1 MPSCPPSLQ
10 GERRAQEE
18 GEDVREEPLVLTS
31 RSTYRG
37 RPRPTSLASASSVA
51 RLSFTASYSTVP
63 SGCLR
68 RYAHLRS
75 STRSFPA
82 TPCQGTR
89 SCPPPTGFS

>member
-1 MPSCPPSLQ
+1 L
-10 GERRAQEE
+10 EDAAQHVSV
-18 GEDVREEPLVLTS
+18 GRMVTS

-51 RLSFTASYSTVP
+51 KLSFTASYSTVP
-63 SGCLR
+63 SSCLR
-68 RYAHLRS
+68 RYAHPRS
-75 STRSFPA
+75 STRSSPA